1 MATFF
6 FCGIGGIG
14 MSAIALYLKKAG
26 NTVYGSDRSFDQG
39 KNGAMK
45 QRLSDAGITLF
56 PQDGSGVTE
65 AIDTFV
71 SSSAVESAIP
81 DVIKAVQLGLPIQ
94 NREVLADI
102 FHAHRGVAVGG
113 TSGKTTVTAM
123 IGHILSTLHMDP
135 TMINGGIGIN
145 TYNNEAPSNL
155 IFGGSDLC
163 VIEADESDASIRL
176 YESYVSV
183 VTNVSLDHKPLHQ
196 IRPLFESFLNRTKKG
211 IVINA
216 DCHETALL
224 RLTHP
229 NIVSFSANGKQGAT
243 LHTTNV
249 QYTASGI
256 AFLLNGEPFTLP
268 FIGRHN
274 LENALA
280 AIGACLHLDIP
291 VKESIGA
298 LQSFLGTRRRL
309 QTLGTKAGITFID
322 DYAHNPEKIKAAL
335 SALQLSPGRLFVIY
349 QPHGFGPLKLMKN
362 DLIALLQKQLDD
374 RTHWIM
380 PEVYYVGGTVT
391 KDISSADIVAPL
403 EAAGKNAFFIAD
415 RPNIAAFILPQLR
428 DGDRVVVMGAR
439 DDTLTDFALSLIN
452 EIKEAPCH

>member
-26 NTVYGSDRSFDQG
+26 NTVLGSDRSFDTG

-45 QRLSDAGITLF
+45 QRLLNAGIVLY

-65 AIDTFV
+65 RVDTFV

-81 DVIKAVQLGLPIQ
+81 DVAKAVSLGLSVQ

-102 FHAHRGVAVGG
+102 FHAHKGVAVGG

-123 IGHILSTLHMDP
+123 IGHILATLRLDP

-155 IFGGSDLC
+155 IFGGGEHC

-176 YESYVSV
+176 YDSYVSV
-183 VTNVSLDHKPLHQ
+183 VTNISLDHKPLTQ
-196 IRPLFESFLNRTKKG
+196 IRPLFESFLNRTKRG

-216 DCHETALL
+216 DCPETALL

-229 NIVSFSANGKQGAT
+229 NVISFSASGKDGAT
-243 LHTTNV
+243 LKTTHV
-249 QYTASGI
+249 QFTPTGVS
-256 AFLLNGEPFTLP
+256 FLLNGEPFTLP

-274 LENALA
+274 IENALA
-280 AIGACLHLDIP
+280 AVGACLHLDIP
-291 VKESIGA
+291 VKESITA

-309 QTLGTKAGITFID
+309 QTLGTKNGVTVID

-335 SALQLSPGRLFVIY
+335 SALQLADGRLFVIY
-349 QPHGFGPLKLMKN
+349 QPHGFGPLKLMKD
-362 DLIALLQKQLDD
+362 DLLAVLEKQLDD
-374 RTHWIM
+374 RTYWIM
-380 PEVYYVGGTVT
+380 PEVFYAGGTVT

-403 EAAGKNAFFIAD
+403 SAAGKNAFFIAD
-415 RPNIAAFILPQLR
+415 RPNIAAFILPQLTA
-428 DGDRVVVMGAR
+428 GDRVVVMGAR
-439 DDTLTDFALSLIN
+439 DDTLTDFALALLN
-452 EIKEAPCH
+452 EI